1 MIDMKMMGK
10 PKQFDG
16 NDANWTEWSFVFKS
30 YTALMSVDMS
40 DLMTRAAM
48 SPAEVPMSPDDEEA
62 QVQRDLYHVLVLLC
76 TGRALQELQRCPAY
90 NGLECWRPLVARYEP
105 AERGRALGLLS
116 GILAEVWG

>member
-48 SPAEVPMSPDDEEA
+48 
-62 QVQRDLYHVLVLLC
+62 
-76 TGRALQELQRCPAY
+76 
-90 NGLECWRPLVARYEP
+90 
-105 AERGRALGLLS
+105 
-116 GILAEVWG
+116 